1 MRIARVQIGEA
12 QEEGGHQ
19 PRVVAHGGAG
29 EAIDGEDRGR
39 AEQRGEPTGHEV
51 EVRCVLDHALPKGGQ
66 PGVEAARVTLD
77 IVHPEGHRGQVHLQG
92 RVAEEARVEIA
103 GPELPRQPH
112 DHGLVG
118 TALGV
123 REAEAQAPHAH
134 ERRQGQERDDQPG
147 ADGSARD
154 EHALPVAWPIRTSN
168 AVLAHD
174 GDMLVQAVRAGGH
187 EWTAG
192 GGCEKDDRRMISLP
206 PRPALPWLFG
216 IVGVIAVSVLAYNTR
231 ILRDKNLTNLEYAE
245 WVDGQVYSMASWR
258 FWDDAYV
265 AVSRY
270 LDWKYG
276 TKRRPGN
283 PDEDVA
289 AVKDVLVS
297 KTGEAGIRPYE
308 FWRTIRDAPFLR
320 VQRQT
325 WIPPLEDPGR
335 PILIA
340 AGFTLLGGVS
350 PYLLIWI
357 GTLASIPAL
366 LWILG
371 EARASHV
378 PLAGSLFVALCVSS
392 PFVVESLSLPH
403 SPVAF
408 YLIAAFILIAFGLYA
423 FLGERGSLR
432 GLLVRA
438 SAASLGFAVCC
449 TCRAGALVMAPAFG
463 LAVLFAAGRVCPRRF
478 RGGLVRQCLL
488 AALLTGVFVVPYLV
502 LRPPQHHNFWI
513 SYWEG
518 LGDYGTDRGYSWY
531 DRDLKRWLAAR
542 GRTPFEHPR
551 YVSHDDDV
559 YVGQAVRRDILA
571 HPAWFAAVLGRR
583 FVDTVSLAKLGPHGA
598 WDGWERSSCCR
609 GGPWPPAAR
618 EPRPS
623 GASNPACRCCWPWE
637 RRRLRCPSS

>member
-1 MRIARVQIGEA
+1 
-12 QEEGGHQ
+12 
-19 PRVVAHGGAG
+19 
-29 EAIDGEDRGR
+29 
-39 AEQRGEPTGHEV
+39 
-51 EVRCVLDHALPKGGQ
+51 
-66 PGVEAARVTLD
+66 
-77 IVHPEGHRGQVHLQG
+77 
-92 RVAEEARVEIA
+92 
-103 GPELPRQPH
+103 
-112 DHGLVG
+112 
-118 TALGV
+118 
-123 REAEAQAPHAH
+123 
-134 ERRQGQERDDQPG
+134 
-147 ADGSARD
+147 
-154 EHALPVAWPIRTSN
+154 
-168 AVLAHD
+168 
-174 GDMLVQAVRAGGH
+174 MLVQAADAGVG

-192 GGCEKDDRRMISLP
+192 GGCEKDDRRMIRASGLP
-206 PRPALPWLFG
+206 PRPALPWRFG
-216 IVGVIAVSVLAYNTR
+216 IVAVLAVSVLAYNTR
-231 ILRDKNLTNLEYAE
+231 IARGRTLTNLEYAE

-258 FWDDAYV
+258 FWDDMYV
-265 AVSRY
+265 AISRY

-289 AVKDVLVS
+289 AVTNVLVS

-335 PILIA
+335 PILVA

-366 LWILG
+366 LWILW
-371 EARASHV
+371 EARASRV

-392 PFVVESLSLPH
+392 PFVAESLSLPH
-403 SPVAF
+403 SAVAF
-408 YLIAAFILIAFGLYA
+408 YLIAPFILIAFGLYA
-423 FLGERGSLR
+423 FLGEGGSPR

-463 LAVLFAAGRVCPRRF
+463 VAMLVAAGRVCPRRVP
-478 RGGLVRQCLL
+478 GGLVRQCLL
-488 AALLTGVFVVPYLV
+488 AGLLTGVFVAPYLV
-502 LRPPQHHNFWI
+502 LRPPQRHNFWI

-542 GRTPFEHPR
+542 GRKPFEHPR

-598 WDGWERSSCCR
+598 WDGYAIEPPPLHYKYTTPVDWIGFARWKVEVPIAVLLAGTLLLLSWWALAAGRSR
-609 GGPWPPAAR
+609 AETKR
-618 EPRPS
+618 RLEPRLSLLLALGTATLALPVFMTTAAGMETETYALTHFLGLS
-623 GASNPACRCCWPWE
+623 LLVDEAWVRMRE
-637 RRRLRCPSS
+637 RHALGFFRYRRAAAAP